1 MRRQIGGITAPLC
14 RLLDIGTGGAPGR
27 SIRMARYQ
35 LKYLSPT
42 GATETIEAADPDE
55 AEDLARLRLL
65 FSEPGLAIAIVS
77 DGSEL
82 RRITQRPRA
91 SSLRI

>member
-1 MRRQIGGITAPLC
+1 MP
-14 RLLDIGTGGAPGR
+14 
-27 SIRMARYQ
+27 RYQ
-35 LKYLSPT
+35 LKYLSST

-65 FSEPGLAIAIVS
+65 FSEPGFAIAIVR

-82 RRITQRPRA
+82 RRVTQRPRA
-91 SSLRI
+91 GMLRI

>member
-1 MRRQIGGITAPLC
+1 MP
-14 RLLDIGTGGAPGR
+14 
-27 SIRMARYQ
+27 RYQ
-35 LKYLSPT
+35 LKYLST
-42 GATETIEAADPDE
+42 AGAIETIEAADPDE

-77 DGSEL
+77 EGSEL

-91 SSLRI
+91 DVLRI